1 MACTCE
7 DALAALS
14 AHLGLPLQFD
24 DGSCSLRIGD
34 QPFTL
39 RREDEPERLVLSALV
54 ADDLPD
60 PPSRKLVYDLLDLG
74 FGLLHD
80 GLPVVARDPDSG
92 FIAAFAVFPCA
103 TLVAAEFPDAF
114 HKFAAFA
121 TSLSDR
127 IDAERAGCPPI
138 PDLALSPTLSD
149 TPEAPPPAFGDA
161 GFITV

>member
-7 DALAALS
+7 DALSALS

-92 FIAAFAVFPCA
+92 FIAVFAVFPCA
-103 TLVAAEFPDAF
+103 TLVAAEFPEAF
-114 HKFAAFA
+114 QKFAAFA
-121 TSLSDR
+121 TALSDR
-127 IDAERAGCPPI
+127 IDAERAGNPSL
-138 PDLALSPTLSD
+138 PDPALSDSSAP
-149 TPEAPPPAFGDA
+149 PPPAFGDSA
-161 GFITV
+161 FITV

>member
-121 TSLSDR
+121 TALAYR
-127 IDAERAGCPPI
+127 IDAERAGRPPV
-138 PDLALSPTLSD
+138 PDLDPADPN
-149 TPEAPPPAFGDA
+149 APPEPLPPVFGDS